1 LGREAR
7 RRPARRRLPLT
18 LETLECRLTPAS
30 RLIATSYFDG
40 AVYEF
45 NAKTGALLG
54 TLAAPNNAS
63 SLLSGPA
70 GMAIGPDNNLYISS
84 QNNDA
89 ILQYALGS
97 NTLST
102 FISASVLDAPSILG
116 PTGNSVFAPA
126 GLRFGPDGNLYVSLN
141 GGQNSSGGGEVIR
154 FGITNTNG

>member
-1 LGREAR
+1 SDNHSSFSPGERFSGGMVCRSGTRPARRADLPHLGNATMFRSLSASLHVVKKYLRLVCGPLGREAR
-7 RRPARRRLPLT
+7 RRPARRPLPLT

-89 ILQYALGS
+89 ILQYDLGS
-97 NTLST
+97 N
-102 FISASVLDAPSILG
+102 
-116 PTGNSVFAPA
+116 
-126 GLRFGPDGNLYVSLN
+126 
-141 GGQNSSGGGEVIR
+141 
-154 FGITNTNG
+154 